1 MPAAADLILRNY
13 FINRAKIGYLIIDD
27 DFFNFWFSATQ
38 LANAKVPLVSLK
50 VYEIFRSIQGE
61 SSFVGLP
68 CVFIRLAGC
77 NLRCRYCDTRCAQAG
92 GEEMSLEEILQSVS
106 GFGVK
111 LVEVTGGEPLFQ
123 AETPALVNALLEN
136 GYQVLVETN
145 GSMDISVLPEGAVR
159 IMDIKCPSSGEGH
172 NIMWENVWKLRPDD
186 EVKFVIS
193 DRHDYEWVRGIILD
207 HFAHAKTRILLST
220 VFGEL
225 PPRHLVEWMLEDRI
239 HARFQLQIHKYIW
252 PHDARGV

>member
-1 MPAAADLILRNY
+1 MT
-13 FINRAKIGYLIIDD
+13 KIRYLIIGDE
-27 DFFNFWFSATQ
+27 FFNFWFPVSQ
-38 LANAKVPLVSLK
+38 QVHAKVAFVSLQ

-61 SSFVGLP
+61 SSFVGMP

-77 NLRCRYCDTRCAQAG
+77 NLRCRYCDTRYAQEG
-92 GEEMSLEEILQSVS
+92 GEEMALEEIVKRVTT
-106 GFGVK
+106 FGVK

-123 AETPALVNALLEN
+123 QETPALVTALIEK

-145 GSMDISVLPEGAVR
+145 GSLDISVLPEGAVR

-172 NIMWENVWKLRPDD
+172 RVMWENIWKLRPDD

-193 DRHDYEWVRGIILD
+193 DRHDYEWARGIILD
-207 HFAHAKTRILLST
+207 RFVHAKTKILLST

-225 PPRHLVEWMLEDRI
+225 PPRHLVEWMLEDRLP
-239 HARFQLQIHKYIW
+239 ARFQLQIHRYIW
-252 PHDARGV
+252 PHDSRGV

>member
-1 MPAAADLILRNY
+1 VVTLILRNY
-13 FINRAKIGYLIIDD
+13 FINRAKIRYLIIGD
-27 DFFNFWFSATQ
+27 DFFNVWFPAPQ
-38 LANAKVPLVSLK
+38 RAHVKGPPLSLK

-68 CVFIRLAGC
+68 CVFVRLAGC
-77 NLRCRYCDTRCAQAG
+77 NLRCRYCDTRYAQEG
-92 GEEMSLEEILQSVS
+92 GEEMTLEEILKRVS
-106 GFGVK
+106 EFAVK

-123 AETPALVNALLEN
+123 SETPILTMALREE

-145 GSMDISVLPEGAVR
+145 GSLDISVLPEGVIR
-159 IMDIKCPSSGEGH
+159 IMDIKCPASGESH
-172 NIMWENVWKLRPDD
+172 RVMWENLWKLRPDD

-193 DRHDYEWVRGIILD
+193 DRHDYEWARGIILER
-207 HFAHAKTRILLST
+207 FEQAKTKILFST

-239 HARFQLQIHKYIW
+239 QARFQLQIHKYIW